1 MVRTQ
6 GCSPLVTFSLTPR
19 FSGVLIQ
26 PRKRPTVSTVCPRR
40 AGPQLLKPLKRFSL
54 LGGRGNTPLKR
65 GVNESCIRGVQPNA
79 GARGFCLG
87 VLLFLLA
94 LVAAPSRAD
103 ELSDKSRAIF
113 KQHQHSVV
121 TVQIVVKS
129 KFSMGGMGG
138 QSNESRQDVTGTVV
152 DPSGL
157 TVVSLSATDPAQM
170 MQSMFSSMS
179 DEDMKFKM
187 DTELS
192 DLKILL
198 EDGTEVAA
206 EVVLRDK
213 DKDLAFI
220 RPKTKL
226 SAPLTALDL
235 ASSAKAEV
243 LDQVIALNRLGN
255 AAGRAYAASVE
266 RISAV
271 VERPRLFYVPETS
284 ATTTTLGAPAF
295 TLDGKLLGLFV
306 MRSLRGGGGG
316 GGGGLFGMLSMQ
328 GQSMTAI
335 ILPAEDIVKAVK
347 QVPAAGEDKDKE
359 ADQK

>member
-1 MVRTQ
+1 MWHQKNVESSSL
-6 GCSPLVTFSLTPR
+6 CSAPQVFSVAGSAPAKAR
-19 FSGVLIQ
+19 DRYGFCIAVFVLLQ
-26 PRKRPTVSTVCPRR
+26 
-40 AGPQLLKPLKRFSL
+40 SL
-54 LGGRGNTPLKR
+54 LAVPCRG
-65 GVNESCIRGVQPNA
+65 
-79 GARGFCLG
+79 
-87 VLLFLLA
+87 
-94 LVAAPSRAD
+94 D
-103 ELSDKSRAIF
+103 ELTEKGRAIF

-152 DPSGL
+152 DASGL
-157 TVVSLSATDPAQM
+157 TVVSLSATDPSQM
-170 MQSMFSSMS
+170 MQSMFSGMS

-198 EDGTEVAA
+198 EDGTEVPA

-226 SAPLTALDL
+226 SAPLPALDL
-235 ASSAKAEV
+235 TKSGTAEV

-284 ATTTTLGAPAF
+284 MTTTTLGAPAF
-295 TLDGKLLGLFV
+295 TLDGKVLGLFV

-316 GGGGLFGMLSMQ
+316 SGGMLGMLSMQ
-328 GQSMTAI
+328 AQSMTAI
-335 ILPAEDIVKAVK
+335 IVPVGDILKAVK
-347 QVPAAGEDKDKE
+347 QVPAPTEDKDKDKDGE
-359 ADQK
+359 HK

>member
-1 MVRTQ
+1 MFAYRNLKQ
-6 GCSPLVTFSLTPR
+6 FLPSR
-19 FSGVLIQ
+19 VL
-26 PRKRPTVSTVCPRR
+26 RLSAVFT
-40 AGPQLLKPLKRFSL
+40 
-54 LGGRGNTPLKR
+54 
-65 GVNESCIRGVQPNA
+65 
-79 GARGFCLG
+79 
-87 VLLFLLA
+87 LFPLLA
-94 LVAAPSRAD
+94 APCRGD
-103 ELSDKSRAIF
+103 EISDKGRAIF
-113 KQHQHSVV
+113 QQHQHSVV

-129 KFSMGGMGG
+129 KFSMAGVGG

-152 DPSGL
+152 DSAGL
-157 TVVSLSATDPAQM
+157 TVVSLAATDPGQM
-170 MQSMFSSMS
+170 MQNMFSSMS

-198 EDGTEVAA
+198 EDGTEVPA

-220 RPKTKL
+220 RPKSKL
-226 SAPLTALDL
+226 AAPLPALDL
-235 ASSAKAEV
+235 ASSAKAAV

-284 ATTTTLGAPAF
+284 MTTTTLGAPAF

-306 MRSLRGGGGG
+306 MRSLKGGGGG

-328 GQSMTAI
+328 AQSMTAI
-335 ILPAEDIVKAVK
+335 IVPAEDILKAVK
-347 QVPAAGEDKDKE
+347 QVPAAAAQKEKE
-359 ADQK
+359 AEQK